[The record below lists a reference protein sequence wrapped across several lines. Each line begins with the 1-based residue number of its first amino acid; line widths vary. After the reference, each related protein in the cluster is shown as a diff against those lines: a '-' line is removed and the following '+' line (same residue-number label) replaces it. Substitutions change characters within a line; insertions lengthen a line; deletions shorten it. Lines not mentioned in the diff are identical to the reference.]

1 MPVADDSR
9 TLTWQAIISS
19 NIIFYLIS
27 TATIF
32 LVWDWIASAGLLGMP
47 RVLGVLQYLWALTF
61 DPLAGLGLF
70 GHIWAS
76 LHRVLLGFLLAVA
89 IGVPL
94 GFFMAMNPFID
105 AIVGPVFNLLKPMP
119 PIAWI
124 SLAILWFGIGE
135 QSKVFLILIGALI
148 PCVINSYNGI
158 RLVDPGLYDVVRM
171 LGGTKR
177 DEAFQVMFPASFPS
191 IFAGIQ
197 LALSMAWTCVV
208 AAELIA
214 SRSGMGFIIIMG
226 MNISSSDQIFGGIV
240 VIGLVGWLLS
250 VLLAQLERWLCPWK
264 REI

>member
-1 MPVADDSR
+1 MSSTHEAKSGSI
-9 TLTWQAIISS
+9 QAIVGS
-19 NIIFYLIS
+19 NMFFYTLSTIIIFI
-27 TATIF
+27 
-32 LVWDWIASAGLLGMP
+32 VWDRIASAGLLGMP
-47 RVLGVLQYLWALTF
+47 RVLGVLQYLWGLIF

-76 LHRVLLGFLLAVA
+76 LHRVLLGFLLAVG
-89 IGVPL
+89 IGIPL
-94 GFFMAMNPFID
+94 GFFMAVNPFVD
-105 AIVGPVFNLLKPMP
+105 AIVGPVFALFKPMP

-135 QSKVFLILIGALI
+135 QSKVFLILIGTVI
-148 PCVINSYNGI
+148 PCIINSYNGI
-158 RLVDPGLYDVVRM
+158 RLVDPGLYDVIRM
-171 LGGTKR
+171 LGGNRR
-177 DEAFQVMFPASFPS
+177 DEAFQVMLPASFPS

-226 MNISSSDQIFGGIV
+226 MNISNSEQIFGGII
-240 VIGLVGWLLS
+240 VIGLIGWFLSFLLG
-250 VLLAQLERWLCPWK
+250 QFEKWLCPWK

>member
-1 MPVADDSR
+1 MGTAGSR
-9 TLTWQAIISS
+9 TTTLRAII
-19 NIIFYLIS
+19 NNNTPFYIVTTVLFFII
-27 TATIF
+27 
-32 LVWDWIASAGLLGMP
+32 WDMLASAGLLGLP
-47 RVLGVLQYLWALTF
+47 RVLGVLKYLWALTL

-76 LHRVLLGFLLAVA
+76 LHRVLLGFFLAVG

-94 GFFMAMNPFID
+94 GFFMATNPFIN
-105 AIVGPVFNLLKPMP
+105 AIVGPVFALLKPMP

-135 QSKVFLILIGALI
+135 QSKVFLILVGTVI
-148 PCVINSYNGI
+148 PCIINSYNGI
-158 RLVDPGLYDVVRM
+158 RLVEPGLYDVIRM
-171 LGGTKR
+171 LGGNKR
-177 DEAFQVMFPASFPS
+177 DEAFQVMLPASFPS

-226 MNISSSDQIFGGIV
+226 MNISSSEQIFGGII
-240 VIGLVGWLLS
+240 VIGIVGWFLS
-250 VLLAQLERWLCPWK
+250 ILLAQLERWLCPWK

>member
-1 MPVADDSR
+1 MSGAQDTKAISFR
-9 TLTWQAIISS
+9 TIVNS
-19 NIIFYLIS
+19 NMFFYLLS
-27 TATIF
+27 TAIF
-32 LVWDWIASAGLLGMP
+32 FMAWDWIASKGLLGMP
-47 RVLGVLQYLWALTF
+47 RVLGVIQYLWALIF
-61 DPLAGLGLF
+61 DPLAGLNLF
-70 GHIWAS
+70 GHIYAS
-76 LHRVLLGFLLAVA
+76 LHRVILGFVLAVG
-89 IGVPL
+89 IGIPL
-94 GFFMAMNPFID
+94 GFFMAVNPFVD

-135 QSKVFLILIGALI
+135 QSKVFLILIGTVI
-148 PCVINSYNGI
+148 PCIINSYNGI

-171 LGGTKR
+171 LGGNKR
-177 DEAFQVMFPASFPS
+177 DEVFQVMFPASFPS
-191 IFAGIQ
+191 IFAGVQ

-226 MNISSSDQIFGGIV
+226 MNISNSEQIFGGIV

-250 VLLAQLERWLCPWK
+250 ILLAQLEKRLCPWK

>member
-1 MPVADDSR
+1 MACANCFGTSKLRAV
-9 TLTWQAIISS
+9 LSS
-19 NIIFYLIS
+19 NIPFYLIS
-27 TATIF
+27 TAVF
-32 LVWDWIASAGLLGMP
+32 FVSWDCLASAGLLGLP
-47 RVLGVLQYLWALTF
+47 RVFGVLKYLWVLTF

-76 LHRVLLGFLLAVA
+76 LHRVLLGFVLAVG

-94 GFFMAMNPFID
+94 GFFMATNPFVD
-105 AIVGPVFNLLKPMP
+105 AIVGPVFTLLKPMP

-135 QSKVFLILIGALI
+135 QSKVFLILIGTVI
-148 PCVINSYNGI
+148 PCIINSYNGI
-158 RLVDPGLYDVVRM
+158 RLVDPGLYDVIRM
-171 LGGTKR
+171 LGGNKR
-177 DEAFQVMFPASFPS
+177 DEAFQVMLPASFPS

-226 MNISSSDQIFGGIV
+226 MNISSSEQIFGGI
-240 VIGLVGWLLS
+240 IIIAIVGWFLAILLG
-250 VLLAQLERWLCPWK
+250 QLERFLCPWK